1 EAAGLSATLVASGI
15 EPGKE
20 LEETLR
26 LVADSATISGRS
38 MEDMGLVWSQVASKG
53 KLTGEDAL
61 QFMEAGIPIWQLIG
75 DEMGVTAAQAQ
86 DMASRGEV
94 SFETFRSAMEKNLG
108 GAALESGKTV
118 QGAFNNMNA
127 AMGRFGAALLKDV
140 YPLIGPVLN
149 KITDLFDYLTDAAG
163 PVLEQ
168 VSGKIATFG
177 EALGG
182 IWDILVK
189 GDFTGGIFG
198 IEEDHPFVGFLF
210 TVREAA
216 IELWERALLPL
227 GNFIRDNIIPIFAGL
242 GAGALYAG
250 ITAVVGAISGA
261 IAAAGGI
268 GAVLGGVA

>member
-1 EAAGLSATLVASGI
+1 
-15 EPGKE
+15 
-20 LEETLR
+20 
-26 LVADSATISGRS
+26 
-38 MEDMGLVWSQVASKG
+38 
-53 KLTGEDAL
+53 
-61 QFMEAGIPIWQLIG
+61 
-75 DEMGVTAAQAQ
+75 
-86 DMASRGEV
+86 
-94 SFETFRSAMEKNLG
+94 
-108 GAALESGKTV
+108 
-118 QGAFNNMNA
+118 
-127 AMGRFGAALLKDV
+127 
-140 YPLIGPVLN
+140 
-149 KITDLFDYLTDAAG
+149 
-163 PVLEQ
+163 
-168 VSGKIATFG
+168 TFG

-268 GAVLGGVA
+268 GAVLGGVASAIFSIPVIIGAAVAAVVWFFRETEAGQAIFEKIVSFVRDTLVPGIVTAFEAVKNFIVGELWPIIKSRFEAIRDLAVQVWQGVIQPAFEQFVGFLQGTV

>member
-1 EAAGLSATLVASGI
+1 AGVRRGQMAADGMWLTGAAAQ
-15 EPGKE
+15 E
-20 LEETLR
+20 L
-26 LVADSATISGRS
+26 G
-38 MEDMGLVWSQVASKG
+38 SKG
-53 KLTGEDAL
+53 
-61 QFMEAGIPIWQLIG
+61 Q
-75 DEMGVTAAQAQ
+75 
-86 DMASRGEV
+86 V
-94 SFETFRSAMEKNLG
+94 SFDTFAKAMEQGVG
-108 GAALESGKTV
+108 GAALEAGNTT
-118 QGAFNNMNA
+118 QGAFKNMGA
-127 AMGRFGAALLKDV
+127 AMGRFGAALLKDI
-140 YPLIGPVLN
+140 YPLIGPVLG
-149 KITDLFDYLTDAAG
+149 KITDFFDYLTDAAG

-261 IAAAGGI
+261 IAAAGGLSAVI
-268 GAVLGGVA
+268 GAAVGAIAWVPLAIGAAIAALVWFFRETEAGQAIFEKIVS